1 MLTMPVYIKPVPGMT
16 NLYHNGQGQ
25 KFTFHEGFVYG
36 VSASGK
42 LLPHVRLRREQVV
55 FLCNPIQPTAQTS
68 AQTPIEQVSPGQRD
82 KHIGM
87 QSDDDLA
94 YNALFAGS

>member
-1 MLTMPVYIKPVPGMT
+1 MFNYPVYIKPVPGVT
-16 NLYHNGQGQ
+16 NLYQNGSGQ

-42 LLPHVRLRREQVV
+42 VLPHVRLRREQVV
-55 FLCNPIQPTAQTS
+55 FLCSPKQPLAQTS
-68 AQTPIEQVSPGQRD
+68 AQTPFEQVSPGQRD

-87 QSDDDLA
+87 QSDEDLA